1 MDGIALAISKPSGN
15 EGNVTVQTLAKTKE
29 RKQVTKT
36 LYGATIARKIGTQ
49 GRFVGSFMASPPKFF
64 LGNWIEGKTLAINH
78 KSTLLKM
85 EEKNTRRKLWL
96 RNGSQQ
102 KGNKQ
107 I

>member
-1 MDGIALAISKPSGN
+1 MDGIAVAISKPSGN

-64 LGNWIEGKTLAINH
+64 WAI
-78 KSTLLKM
+78 
-85 EEKNTRRKLWL
+85 
-96 RNGSQQ
+96 G
-102 KGNKQ
+102 
-107 I
+107 